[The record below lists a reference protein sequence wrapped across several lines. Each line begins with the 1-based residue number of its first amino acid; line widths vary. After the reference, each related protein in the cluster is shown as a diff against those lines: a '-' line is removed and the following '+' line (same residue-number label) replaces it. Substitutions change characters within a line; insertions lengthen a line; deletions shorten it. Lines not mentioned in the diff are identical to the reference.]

1 MRGRGV
7 VGFVLGVV
15 GLVACG
21 QAPEVAPPRTSS
33 AADVAPIAGCTDAVF
48 QDLCARADGDA
59 FPGIPSHHE
68 VACGAGPDHGALFAP
83 IEGALPGDFEAF
95 QGLCGLMDPAPHTND
110 VDKPEVRE
118 KIRETFATIAERP
131 AMKRALARGEG
142 KGKSAVDRMTDA
154 WLRTGAFEHV
164 FCGESNG
171 NGTVGGQHLWSR
183 VYLEERAG
191 RIAYTCSREGL
202 SDADVA
208 TVTYTWAP
216 AKLGAR
222 IEKPVG
228 GFHVGMSPAC
238 LVALG
243 VAAHEHACPSSE
255 GVRTA
260 FRSRIYGANVDWVY
274 WTKPDGGMVTLFPLA
289 DDAKGARRP

>member
-1 MRGRGV
+1 MRGRWGAVLVFGV
-7 VGFVLGVV
+7 MGI
-15 GLVACG
+15 VACG
-21 QAPEVAPPRTSS
+21 HERAVAPSQTLSSASPVPEV
-33 AADVAPIAGCTDAVF
+33 GCTDTVF
-48 QDLCARADGDA
+48 QDLCAASDGDA
-59 FPGIPSHHE
+59 FPGIPTHHE
-68 VACGAGPDHGALFAP
+68 VACGGGAEHGPLFAP
-83 IEGALPGDFEAF
+83 IEGPLPGDFEAF

-118 KIRETFATIAERP
+118 KIRETFAAIAERP
-131 AMKRALARGEG
+131 AMKRALAKGAG
-142 KGKSAVDRMTDA
+142 AGKSAVDRISDA
-154 WLRTGAFEHV
+154 WLRTSAFEHV

-202 SDADVA
+202 ADADVA
-208 TVTYTWAP
+208 TVTYTWTP
-216 AKLGAR
+216 SKLGTR

-238 LVALG
+238 LLALG

-255 GVRTA
+255 GVRAA
-260 FRSRIYGANVDWVY
+260 FRSRIYGSTVDWVY

-289 DDAKGARRP
+289 EDAKGARRP